1 LEFRQFVIFCRK
13 FWSIDL
19 RGNGVRHL
27 VLTLLVLPFCG
38 IFLAATA
45 KAAPVHGISMHGQ
58 PALPADYKNFPFV
71 NPAVKKGGKMS
82 YGVVGTFDSLNP
94 FVIKGMRTT
103 ARGIWDP
110 EYGNLF
116 YEPLMTRSA
125 AEPFSLYGLLA
136 ESVETDDARSFIQF
150 NLNPKAKWQ
159 DGQPVTPEDV
169 IFTFQI
175 LQQKGRPPFNKR
187 LDTVSKM
194 EKVGDHSVRFTF
206 NDKADRETGLIIAS
220 STPILPK
227 HAINPDRFEESSLN
241 VPVGSGP
248 YKIKEIRPGERITYQ
263 RDPNYWGKDIPSKVG
278 FDNYDEI
285 SITYFLQDSTL
296 FEAFKKGEV
305 DVYPDG
311 DTSHWM
317 RAYNFPAAN
326 TGDVVRE
333 VFNPQLPTGML
344 GFVFNTRRHTFAD
357 VKVREA
363 LTLAFDFE
371 WVNKNLY
378 GNAFKRTESFWQN
391 SALGAYG
398 HAADDRELNILGSA
412 RNRIAPE
419 ILAGTYTLP
428 ISDGSGAD
436 RNVLRQAVALLS
448 QAGYSIN
455 DGKMVDASGKPLSFE
470 VMTQND
476 GQEKMALAYQ
486 RTLRLIGINMSIRTV
501 DDAQYQ
507 ARSNSFD
514 YDMVVMSYTS
524 SLSPGAE
531 QFNRW
536 GSASRDQNGSFNY
549 AGVAD
554 PDIDRVLKNI
564 VDARG
569 LEDFQASVRAL
580 DRLLVA
586 GHYVVPLY
594 YSAERRVARW
604 KRINHPEQ
612 VPLLGYQLPTWWD
625 ASAQ

>member
-1 LEFRQFVIFCRK
+1 M
-13 FWSIDL
+13 
-19 RGNGVRHL
+19 RHL
-27 VLTLLVLPFCG
+27 LLTLLVLPFCG
-38 IFLAATA
+38 LFISSTAT
-45 KAAPVHGISMHGQ
+45 AAPVHGISMHGQ
-58 PALPADYKNFPFV
+58 PALPADYKNFPYV
-71 NPAVKKGGKMS
+71 NPAVKKGGKIS
-82 YGVVGTFDSLNP
+82 YGVVGTFDALNP

-116 YEPLMTRSA
+116 YETLMTRSA
-125 AEPFSLYGLLA
+125 AEPFTLYGLLA
-136 ESVETDDARSFIQF
+136 ESVEWDDSRSFIQF

-169 IFTFQI
+169 IFSFQI

-187 LDTVSKM
+187 LDTVAKL

-206 NDKADRETGLIIAS
+206 NDKADRETPLIIAA

-227 HAINPDRFEESSLN
+227 HAINPDKFEESSLN
-241 VPVGSGP
+241 VPIGSGP
-248 YKIKEIRPGERITYQ
+248 YKIKEIRPGERITYA

-285 SITYFLQDSTL
+285 SVTYFLQESTL
-296 FEAFKKGEV
+296 FEAFKKGDI
-305 DVYPDG
+305 DVYPDL
-311 DTSHWM
+311 DINHWT
-317 RAYNFPAAN
+317 RAYNFPAVN
-326 TGDVVRE
+326 TGDVIRE
-333 VFNPQLPTGML
+333 ATTPQLPTGML
-344 GFVFNTRRHTFAD
+344 GFVFNTRRHVFAD

-378 GNAFKRTESFWQN
+378 GNAYKRTESFWQN
-391 SALGAYG
+391 SVLGAYG

-412 RNRIAPE
+412 RNRLAPE

-455 DGKMVDASGKPLSFE
+455 DGKMVDSTGKALSFE
-470 VMTQND
+470 VMTQNE

-486 RTLRLIGINMSIRTV
+486 RTLRLIGINMTIRTV

-554 PDIDRVLKNI
+554 PDIDRILKQM

-594 YSAERRVARW
+594 YSVERRVARW

-612 VPLLGYQLPTWWD
+612 LPMLGYQLPVWWD
-625 ASAQ
+625 TSAQ

>member
-1 LEFRQFVIFCRK
+1 M
-13 FWSIDL
+13 
-19 RGNGVRHL
+19 RHL
-27 VLTLLVLPFCG
+27 LLTLLVLPFCG
-38 IFLAATA
+38 LFISSTAT
-45 KAAPVHGISMHGQ
+45 AAPVHGISMHGQ
-58 PALPADYKNFPFV
+58 PALPADYKNFPYV
-71 NPAVKKGGKMS
+71 NPAVKKGGKIS
-82 YGVVGTFDSLNP
+82 YGVVGTFDALNP

-110 EYGNLF
+110 DYGNLF
-116 YEPLMTRSA
+116 YETLMTRSA
-125 AEPFSLYGLLA
+125 AEPFTLYGLLA
-136 ESVETDDARSFIQF
+136 ESVEWDDSRSFIQF

-169 IFTFQI
+169 IFSFQI
-175 LQQKGRPPFNKR
+175 LQQKGRPPYNRR
-187 LDTVSKM
+187 LDTVAKM

-206 NDKADRETGLIIAS
+206 NDKADRETPLIIAA

-227 HAINPDRFEESSLN
+227 HAINPDKFEESSLN
-241 VPVGSGP
+241 IPVGSGP
-248 YKIKEIRPGERITYQ
+248 YKIKDIRPGERITYA

-285 SITYFLQDSTL
+285 SITYFLQESTL
-296 FEAFKKGEV
+296 FEAFKKGDI

-311 DTSHWM
+311 DINHWL
-317 RAYNFPAAN
+317 RSYNFPAVN
-326 TGDVVRE
+326 SGDVIRE
-333 VFNPQLPTGML
+333 ATTPQLPTGML
-344 GFVFNTRRHTFAD
+344 GFVFNTRRHVFAD

-378 GNAFKRTESFWQN
+378 GNAYKRTESFWQN
-391 SALGAYG
+391 SVLGAYG

-412 RNRIAPE
+412 RNRLAPE

-455 DGKMVDASGKPLSFE
+455 DGKMVDSTGKALSFE
-470 VMTQND
+470 VMTQNE

-486 RTLRLIGINMSIRTV
+486 RTLRLIGINMTIRTV

-554 PDIDRVLKNI
+554 PDIDRILKQM

-594 YSAERRVARW
+594 YSVERRVARW

-612 VPLLGYQLPTWWD
+612 LPMLGYQLPVWWD

>member
-1 LEFRQFVIFCRK
+1 M
-13 FWSIDL
+13 
-19 RGNGVRHL
+19 RHL
-27 VLTLLVLPFCG
+27 LLTLLVLPFCG
-38 IFLAATA
+38 IFTPSVV
-45 KAAPVHGISMHGQ
+45 KASPVYGISMHGQ
-58 PALPADYKNFPFV
+58 PALPANYQHFPYV
-71 NPAVKKGGKMS
+71 NPFVKKGGKIA

-116 YEPLMTRSA
+116 YETLMTRSA
-125 AEPFSLYGLLA
+125 SEPFSLYGLLA
-136 ESVETDDARSFIQF
+136 ESVEWDDARSFIQF

-169 IFTFQI
+169 IFSFQI
-175 LQQKGRPPFNKR
+175 LQQRGRPPFNKR

-194 EKVGDHSVRFTF
+194 EKVGEHSVRFTF
-206 NDKADRETGLIIAS
+206 NDKADRETPLIIAA

-227 HAINPDRFEESSLN
+227 HAINPDKFEESSLST
-241 VPVGSGP
+241 PVGSGP
-248 YKIKEIRPGERITYQ
+248 YKIKEIRPGERITYE

-278 FDNYDEI
+278 LDNYDEI

-305 DVYPDG
+305 DIYPDG
-311 DTSHWM
+311 DTSHWT

-326 TGDVVRE
+326 SGDVQRDT
-333 VFNPQLPTGML
+333 FTPQLPTGML

-378 GNAFKRTESFWQN
+378 GNAFKRTESYWQN
-391 SALGAYG
+391 SALGAFG
-398 HAADDRELNILGSA
+398 HAADDRELSILGA
-412 RNRIAPE
+412 AKDKIAPE

-455 DGKMVDASGKPLSFE
+455 DGRMVDASGKPLSFE

-486 RTLRLIGINMSIRTV
+486 RTLRLIGINMTIRTV

-514 YDMVVMSYTS
+514 YDMIVKSYPS
-524 SLSPGAE
+524 PLSPGAE

-536 GSASRDQNGSFNY
+536 GSASRDQQGSFNY
-549 AGVAD
+549 AGVAN
-554 PDIDRVLKNI
+554 PDIDRILKGI
-564 VDARG
+564 VDAKG

-594 YSAERRVARW
+594 YSNEQRLARW
-604 KRINHPEQ
+604 KRINRPDQ
-612 VPLLGYQLPTWWD
+612 VPLQGYQLPTWWD
-625 ASAQ
+625 ARAQ